1 MGQHAHD
8 LIDWLSIS
16 PTGALSVVLST
27 ITMYFLFLLA
37 MRLLGQRILTGM
49 TSFDIAAAL
58 VFGAV
63 VGRSAIG
70 PWPTLSAG
78 IIALATLLALQ
89 ATVGQVTHTR
99 RGNKIFN
106 NSAVLLMAGARV
118 LENHMNASHVTRA
131 ELYSRL
137 RAAGVRNDD
146 EIAAVILEPNGQL
159 SILKRGFLIDPALLE
174 NVRGAEAMP
183 PGFVGT

>member
-1 MGQHAHD
+1 MGEHAD
-8 LIDWLSIS
+8 TLISWLNIS
-16 PTGALSVVLST
+16 PMGALAVVIST
-27 ITMYFLFLLA
+27 VTMYFLFLLG
-37 MRLLGQRILTGM
+37 MRLMGQRILTGM
-49 TSFDIAAAL
+49 ASFDIAAAL

-78 IIALATLLALQ
+78 IIAFITLITLQ
-89 ATVGQVTHTR
+89 ATVGHVTHTR
-99 RGNKIFN
+99 RGDRIFN
-106 NSAVLLMAGARV
+106 NSAVLLMAGSRV
-118 LENHMNASHVTRA
+118 LEKNLHACHVTRA

-146 EIAAVILEPNGQL
+146 EVAAVIFEPNGHL
-159 SILKRGFLIDPALLE
+159 SILKRGFLIDPELLA

-183 PGFVGT
+183 PGFVGN